1 MFLKTLRHAL
11 QMGGFRAGL
20 GHISSLSFGGGDFF
34 RPSSLIDFRKSDCL
48 FAENE
53 FEFLSLLLPEFSSG
67 EIENA
72 LQIAKS
78 FNLSSINFKVTDL
91 EHPKNW
97 NSGDKLQLLLKAA
110 ILILKPETVVE
121 TGTAN
126 GVSATS
132 IAEVLESLG
141 QGNLWTVDVL
151 PNVGRH
157 IPDSLRS
164 RITFVLT
171 NGSAQDT
178 HLKLQ
183 NIRKHED
190 PSIFLHDSDHSYSGQ
205 YSDYE
210 TARDLGFPF
219 VFSDDI
225 DSSLAFIHFD
235 FQNKVYLIDG
245 NKIVGAGR
253 ITHHD

>member
-1 MFLKTLRHAL
+1 MLKTMRHAY
-11 QMGGFRAGL
+11 QIGGFRAGL
-20 GHISSLSFGGGDFF
+20 GHISSLLFGGGDFY

-53 FEFLSLLLPEFSSG
+53 SEFLTLLLPEYSSN
-67 EIENA
+67 EIEKA
-72 LQIAKS
+72 LLLAKS
-78 FNLSSINFKVTDL
+78 FNLSSSNFKVTNL

-97 NSGDKLQLLLKAA
+97 NSGEKLQLLLKAA
-110 ILILKPETVVE
+110 ILILRPETVVE

-132 IAEVLESLG
+132 IAEILNFLDR
-141 QGNLWTVDVL
+141 GNLWTVDVL

-157 IPDSLRS
+157 IPKSLSS
-164 RITFVLT
+164 RINFVLT
-171 NGSAQDT
+171 NGSTSDT
-178 HLKLQ
+178 RHKLQ

-225 DSSLAFIHFD
+225 DSSLAFIHFN
-235 FQNKVYLIDG
+235 FQNKVYLVDG

-253 ITHHD
+253 FIRHD